1 MHEPAKGAHDSI
13 ANPSLPILINL
24 GNRPLAHTT
33 IEVERNSEMRGFP
46 PLSELCTLVDGR
58 MTEGPLRRLFSS
70 YPDGM
75 LGVGLLLFR
84 LIIGVM
90 TIVFA
95 IRWIAGAGDRSPYVW
110 VIGVVTAAC
119 GAMLVLGLMTLIAGV
134 TASASILAI
143 TLSAA
148 ALSSLLESGSAVL
161 NLVTA
166 ILALGLALTGPGAFS
181 LEGRLYG
188 RREIVVPPRDSN
200 N

>member
-1 MHEPAKGAHDSI
+1 
-13 ANPSLPILINL
+13 
-24 GNRPLAHTT
+24 
-33 IEVERNSEMRGFP
+33 MRGFP
-46 PLSELCTLVDGR
+46 PLSELCTLFDGR
-58 MTEGPLRRLFSS
+58 LAEGPLRRLFSS

-90 TIVFA
+90 TIAFS
-95 IRWIAGAGDRSPYVW
+95 IHWIAGAGDRTPYVW

-148 ALSSLLESGSAVL
+148 GPLLASGSAVL
-161 NLVTA
+161 SLVTA
-166 ILALGLALTGPGAFS
+166 ILAFGLALTGPGAFS

-188 RREIVVPPRDSN
+188 RREIVVPPRDSDH
-200 N
+200 